1 MINAQD
7 NDGRTSFHLAII
19 NVQKFENLLPLKEL
33 YAKGALLDVKD
44 NQGLSPLDLIASQ
57 SDSELRDQLY
67 SFIVIDLNHNHLIVA
82 RSNLQIHDVGLL
94 TKRSIQ
100 TIEEESQRLSSRDDI
115 HVHPDGVFCA
125 AT

>member
-1 MINAQD
+1 MNGSRNVISYIIGLSERDQWSSMINAQD

-67 SFIVIDLNHNHLIVA
+67 SIIVID
-82 RSNLQIHDVGLL
+82 
-94 TKRSIQ
+94 
-100 TIEEESQRLSSRDDI
+100 
-115 HVHPDGVFCA
+115 
-125 AT
+125 